1 MNATNPFQIPSCF
14 QNDQEFRRRERFKRV
29 FVAVVATGILFL
41 VGLLIEG
48 CMSQHASI
56 TGATSGMAVLTEPP
70 SNPPTVVTAPKA
82 VSIPQPIPQP
92 AMSQSATAV
101 SKVTTLPA
109 GRPQVIYTVKS
120 GDNLTRIAKTHATT
134 VEAIK
139 AANGLSSDRIAVG
152 TKLKL
157 PQV

>member
-14 QNDQEFRRRERFKRV
+14 QIDHERRRERFKRR
-29 FVAVVATGILFL
+29 FMAVVATGILLL

-48 CMSQHASI
+48 CMSQHAKI
-56 TGATSGMAVLTEPP
+56 AGATGALTDLTEPP
-70 SNPPTVVTAPKA
+70 ANPPTVATEQKA
-82 VSIPQPIPQP
+82 VSIPQSIPQP

-101 SKVTTLPA
+101 SKISTLPA
-109 GRPQVIYTVKS
+109 GHPPLIYTVIS

-139 AANGLSSDRIAVG
+139 AANGLASDRIAVG

-157 PQV
+157 PQA

>member
-14 QNDQEFRRRERFKRV
+14 QNSHAFRRRERFKRV

-48 CMSQHASI
+48 CMSQHARI
-56 TGATSGMAVLTEPP
+56 TGATSGMAVSMEPS
-70 SNPPTVVTAPKA
+70 SNPPTVETAPKA
-82 VSIPQPIPQP
+82 VSISQPIPPP

-101 SKVTTLPA
+101 SKETTLPA
-109 GRPQVIYTVKS
+109 SHPPVIYTVKS

-139 AANGLSSDRIAVG
+139 AANGLASDRIAVG

-157 PQV
+157 PQA